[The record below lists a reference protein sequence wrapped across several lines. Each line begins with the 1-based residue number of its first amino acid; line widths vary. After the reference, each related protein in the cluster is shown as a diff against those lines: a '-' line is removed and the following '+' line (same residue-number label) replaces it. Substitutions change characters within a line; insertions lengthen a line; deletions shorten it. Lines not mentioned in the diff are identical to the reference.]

1 MRSKLSD
8 DIPELPEEPNTPLSV
23 VVPASEL
30 N

>member
-8 DIPELPEEPNTPLSV
+8 DIPELPEAPNTPLSG
-23 VVPASEL
+23 VPASEL